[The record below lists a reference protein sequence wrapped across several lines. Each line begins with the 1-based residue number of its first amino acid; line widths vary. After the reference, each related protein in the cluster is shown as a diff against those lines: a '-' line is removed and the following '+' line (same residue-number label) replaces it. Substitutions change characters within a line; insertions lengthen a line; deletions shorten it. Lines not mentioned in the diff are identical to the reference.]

1 MRRFVLA
8 TLAALA
14 IGTAA
19 FAQPAEARCWWNG
32 YSWHCWH
39 PHGWWGYHH
48 PYWRHYGYGYGPYW
62 YHHRYC
68 IPDQCSGLEHRRAG
82 GGSGDLAEHRA

>member
-1 MRRFVLA
+1 MRKFVLA

-32 YSWHCWH
+32 YSWHCWS
-39 PHGWWGYHH
+39 PHAWWWRHHH
-48 PYWRHYGYGYGPYW
+48 PYWRHYGWGYGPHWHHAYW
-62 YHHRYC
+62 Y
-68 IPDQCSGLEHRRAG
+68 P
-82 GGSGDLAEHRA
+82 

>member
-1 MRRFVLA
+1 MRKFILA

-32 YSWHCWH
+32 YSWHCSY
-39 PHGWWGYHH
+39 PHAWWWRHHH
-48 PYWRHYGYGYGPYW
+48 PYWRHYGWGYGPHWHHAYW
-62 YHHRYC
+62 YR
-68 IPDQCSGLEHRRAG
+68 
-82 GGSGDLAEHRA
+82 